1 MKPDSSARNYR
12 SRMARVVAAIVADP
26 MALHSLD
33 ALAAI
38 AHFSPFHFHRLY
50 RALMGETVMETVRR
64 LRLAQAA
71 VWLGEQQRSVTEIA
85 LAAGYDSPQAFTR
98 AFRQF
103 SGASPREFQRK
114 VLQLAKPNPPAAD
127 RHASFRPELQLLEQ
141 GALQVQG
148 MRHHGPAGTIP
159 HTHRHLRQLVGQR
172 TVGQWYGIS
181 YGDPEGNGDFTYFAA
196 TTLADGSLISD
207 EVEPIEIPAG
217 CYASHTMMGPYTQ
230 INASIAALYSL
241 WLPYSGYEPDHRPL
255 LELYHNHPRSVP
267 PEALRTDLLLPV
279 RPLLP

>member
-1 MKPDSSARNYR
+1 MKPDRSERNYR

-26 MALHSLD
+26 MAPHSLD
-33 ALAAI
+33 ALAAM

-50 RALMGETVMETVRR
+50 RGLMGETVMETVRR

-71 VWLGEQQRSVTEIA
+71 VWLGEQRCSVTEIA

-114 VLQLAKPNPPAAD
+114 ILQLAEPNPPVAD
-127 RHASFRPELQLLEQ
+127 QNNSLRPELQLIEQ
-141 GALQVQG
+141 GTLQVQG
-148 MRHHGPAGTIP
+148 LRHHGPAATIP
-159 HTHRHLRQLVGQR
+159 HTHRHLRQLVGPHAL
-172 TVGQWYGIS
+172 GQWYGIS
-181 YGDPEGNGDFTYFAA
+181 YGDPEGSGDFTYFAA
-196 TTLADGSLISD
+196 TTLADGNLVSD
-207 EVEPIEIPAG
+207 ELELIEIPAG

-241 WLPYSGYEPDHRPL
+241 WLPYSGYEPDDRPL
-255 LELYHNHPRSVP
+255 LELYRNHPRSVP
-267 PEALRTDLLLPV
+267 PEALRTDLLIPV